1 MSIGDNNDVFARLKS
16 SLPSRWFGSTAD
28 SVPAADSL
36 LAGIATALS
45 FVYSLYAYAKL
56 QTRIL
61 TATDGWLDMIAAD
74 FFGSTLQRKA
84 NQSDASFRANII
96 ANMFRERGTRRA
108 IIKVLTDITGRAPVI
123 FEPNRPADV
132 AIMGMPAAGGQNY
145 MGIQTGMYTGPA
157 RMASMAVPY
166 TALIIAY
173 RAQVS
178 GGSAGGAFTQAPTQA
193 ALNTPLAKSY
203 MNSLTYQNSVATDA
217 DIYAAIDSVKPAATI
232 PWTAIT
238 N

>member
-1 MSIGDNNDVFARLKS
+1 MATGDQTDVFARLKS
-16 SLPSRWFGSTAD
+16 ALPSRWFGSTAD
-28 SVPAADSL
+28 SMPVVDSL
-36 LAGIATALS
+36 LAGITTALS

-61 TATDGWLDMIAAD
+61 TATDGWLDLIAAD
-74 FFGSTLQRKA
+74 FFGATLQRKA

-132 AIMGMPAAGGQNY
+132 AIMSVPAAGGQNY

-157 RMASMAVPY
+157 RMASMAVPF

-173 RAQVS
+173 RPQVT
-178 GGSAGGAFTQAPTQA
+178 GGSAGGAFTSTPTQA
-193 ALNTPLAKSY
+193 AMNTPLAKSY
-203 MNSLTYQNSVATDA
+203 LNSLTFQNSAATDA

-232 PWTAIT
+232 PWTAIS

>member
-1 MSIGDNNDVFARLKS
+1 MATGDNNDVFARLKS
-16 SLPSRWFGSTAD
+16 ALPSRWFGSTAD
-28 SVPAADSL
+28 SVSVVDSL
-36 LAGIATALS
+36 LAGIATGLS

-56 QTRIL
+56 QTRLL
-61 TATDGWLDMIAAD
+61 TATDGWLDMIAGD
-74 FFGSTLQRKA
+74 FFGSALQRKA

-96 ANMFRERGTRRA
+96 ANMFRERGTRA
-108 IIKVLTDITGRAPVI
+108 AVVKVLTDITGRAPVI

-132 AIMGMPAAGGQNY
+132 AIMGVPAAGGQNY
-145 MGIQTGMYTGPA
+145 MGIQTSMYTGPA
-157 RMASMAVPY
+157 RMASMAVPF

-178 GGSAGGAFTQAPTQA
+178 GGSDGGAFTRAPTQA

-203 MNSLTYQNSVATDA
+203 MNSLTFQNTVATDA
-217 DIYAAIDSVKPAATI
+217 DIYAAIDSVKPAGTI